1 MNTSGKIFLL
11 KCIISQKQKTGCIK
25 LFIKFSAIYVE
36 NILINEAYGSYPCR
50 QLRRCRKKA
59 AAEKQRRRN
68 HVFKQALSAA
78 LQFFRPLRRSG
89 RKVFRARHSL
99 PSAACSSSTA
109 GFWLMKQAYPR
120 RPLRRHEKKAASGQ
134 QPGRSCLCYFSGV
147 LCAADSSGLFGI
159 PLKNSDNLTDIHSV
173 RLIAGCVEIVGNG
186 LRDFFFVEG
195 LLEQFAHSKVKG
207 PLFP

>member
-109 GFWLMKQAYPR
+109 GFWLMKQAHPR
-120 RPLRRHEKKAASGQ
+120 RPLRRHEKRQLPGNSPAEAAFVISPAFCAPQ
-134 QPGRSCLCYFSGV
+134 VLSVYSAFPSRIPTTSPIYI
-147 LCAADSSGLFGI
+147 LCASSPG
-159 PLKNSDNLTDIHSV
+159 
-173 RLIAGCVEIVGNG
+173 A
-186 LRDFFFVEG
+186 
-195 LLEQFAHSKVKG
+195 
-207 PLFP
+207 

>member
-1 MNTSGKIFLL
+1 
-11 KCIISQKQKTGCIK
+11 
-25 LFIKFSAIYVE
+25 
-36 NILINEAYGSYPCR
+36 
-50 QLRRCRKKA
+50 
-59 AAEKQRRRN
+59 
-68 HVFKQALSAA
+68 
-78 LQFFRPLRRSG
+78 
-89 RKVFRARHSL
+89 
-99 PSAACSSSTA
+99 
-109 GFWLMKQAYPR
+109 MKQAYPR